1 MLNCSDE
8 MQYRK
13 FIANLKNSLLRRGY
27 PLSLLQEVPYDE
39 ERRLH
44 LLKRLRDR
52 RQEQVTDTVNAK
64 FSDHKG
70 NDLLVLKCDYSP
82 HIGKLRLHKEFRKLL
97 KLLRAEIGE
106 AFLAAKNAWWL
117 RTLCTPTRFWTRMLT
132 TSRSWRIS
140 STGRSGEDGEGAL

>member
-1 MLNCSDE
+1 MSV
-8 MQYRK
+8 
-13 FIANLKNSLLRRGY
+13 
-27 PLSLLQEVPYDE
+27 LQEVPYDE

-106 AFLAAKNAWWL
+106 AFLAAGRLVVAHPLHTNAFLDTHAYNFPFVENFVDGKKRRGWGGGFFAS
-117 RTLCTPTRFWTRMLT
+117 TR
-132 TSRSWRIS
+132 
-140 STGRSGEDGEGAL
+140 